1 VAESDV
7 LADWT
12 RHSALLAGATFTLVL
27 IALMLA
33 RRHGRELERRAAAIG
48 KMQALQNAL
57 AAEEAK
63 LQAIVKAVPS
73 AVFQARLGERR
84 TVALAFMSEQIETL
98 WGVPVADVLEHPRRA
113 LWKVPRAHRRQLL
126 EGLSEAVLQ
135 GSGWDVT
142 VPIQTPHGMRWL
154 RIHAAP
160 GDANGPTGVKTWD
173 GIISDVSEQKLA
185 ERQVVLL
192 NLDLERR
199 VVERTQE
206 LAELNKELEAFTDS
220 VSHDLRAPLR
230 GMRGYAE
237 ILKSQADLPDHAEP
251 LFERML
257 AQGAH
262 MEQLIE
268 ALLELSQLSR
278 YDLRRIGTDLSEIAE
293 TTLAE
298 LQRRDPQ
305 RSVRW
310 HVEPGLRVHADPRLM
325 RVLLE
330 NLLGNAWKFTRD
342 RTDASIEVGAS
353 AVAAGQRK
361 AFYVRDNGAGFDPT
375 YAERLFQPFQRLHP
389 ASRFEG
395 TGIGLATVQR
405 IVRRHGGRIWAQ
417 SKPEEGATFYFE
429 LAVEN
434 LYTRGA

>member
-1 VAESDV
+1 
-7 LADWT
+7 
-12 RHSALLAGATFTLVL
+12 
-27 IALMLA
+27 
-33 RRHGRELERRAAAIG
+33 
-48 KMQALQNAL
+48 
-57 AAEEAK
+57 
-63 LQAIVKAVPS
+63 
-73 AVFQARLGERR
+73 
-84 TVALAFMSEQIETL
+84 
-98 WGVPVADVLEHPRRA
+98 
-113 LWKVPRAHRRQLL
+113 
-126 EGLSEAVLQ
+126 
-135 GSGWDVT
+135 
-142 VPIQTPHGMRWL
+142 
-154 RIHAAP
+154 
-160 GDANGPTGVKTWD
+160 
-173 GIISDVSEQKLA
+173 
-185 ERQVVLL
+185 
-192 NLDLERR
+192 
-199 VVERTQE
+199 
-206 LAELNKELEAFTDS
+206 
-220 VSHDLRAPLR
+220 
-230 GMRGYAE
+230 MRGYAE
-237 ILKSQADLPDHAEP
+237 ILKSQADLPDDAEP
-251 LFERML
+251 LVERML

-293 TTLAE
+293 ATLAE

-342 RTDASIEVGAS
+342 RADASIEVGAS